1 VGLQQR
7 EGFDTYLQQSVPA
20 GRWALPEDVAPV
32 VLFLVSPAGGFVNGQ
47 VIAIDGGLLAR
58 MG

>member
-1 VGLQQR
+1 
-7 EGFDTYLQQSVPA
+7 VPA
-20 GRWALPEDVAPV
+20 GRWALPDDVAPV

>member
-1 VGLQQR
+1 
-7 EGFDTYLQQSVPA
+7 VPA